1 MITIPFNK
9 KINGNLLTQE
19 LAAAG
24 LVTDVVVMPG
34 ELLELNGLEN
44 ADSKAAAKVLE
55 AHVAPETIEPSIEQ
69 KLATAGVSILDL
81 KDALGL

>member
-24 LVTDVVVMPG
+24 LITDVVVMPD
-34 ELLELNGLEN
+34 ELLELNGLEE
-44 ADSKAAAKVLE
+44 ADTAKAKEILAA
-55 AHVAPETIEPSIEQ
+55 HIAPAPTEPTLDA
-69 KLATAGVSILDL
+69 KLASVGLSVDGL
-81 KDALGL
+81 KQALGL